1 MQMRDD
7 IRRELMPLLKTDF
20 QWKKD
25 QGEWLQGGKCPEC
38 DGREVY
44 ARAESPWVLKCG
56 RANRCGWEASIRDLY
71 PEVFD
76 TWSKRFK
83 KTPENPHAA
92 ADAYLTDARGLNL
105 MGMRDAYSQEYF
117 RDEGR
122 GIGSATVRFPLPGGS
137 WWERLIDQPGRFDR
151 KAHFAPRK
159 SYKGQ
164 AWFRPDLTMEDFAN
178 AASIWFAEGIFNAW
192 ALEQAGQRAAS
203 TMSSNNYPSEF
214 LRQLRTHIAAS
225 DKPHRSPKIIFAFDV
240 GPAGTKGNRDF
251 VKQARNDR
259 WDASAALPM
268 GEDETGK
275 ELDWNDLLRLDRLG
289 EGHRA
294 DYLWHGQVLLA
305 RSAQEKAY
313 LIWEK
318 HRWNSFHFNFGNR
331 TYWCSIDI
339 SVVQEKIDEYRRG
352 RTRELKDIDSR
363 EEAIIRM
370 EASREALGVEEIA
383 NCAFRVLYRQRDEAT
398 DETKFFLDIRYPSSK
413 RAPVKGDFTAAQLR
427 KSSNFEDRLFAFGGV
442 WTGNVAQ
449 LTRILQHQTPDLP
462 DVRPLGFTGYCR
474 EAKAYVFGQ
483 LAVANGRVFRPND
496 DDFFQIGKQAIKLGT
511 SERLLDIEYD
521 ADRLDTSWL
530 ADLWTA
536 YGAKG
541 LVCLSFFFGSL
552 FAEQV
557 RTEMKSFPFLEM
569 HGLPG
574 TGKTTLVE
582 FLWKLLGRENY
593 EGFDPAK
600 ATPAAMARNLGK
612 VGNLPVVLIE
622 GDRREE
628 ASHARKFEW
637 EELKTAYNGRTVR
650 ARGVRNGG
658 METFEPP
665 FRGAIVIEQN
675 EPVNA
680 SRAVLERIMSLGFD
694 MTGWSAQTKAS
705 AERLEQWPIETVSG
719 FIVHAAKRENEVMAR
734 FRQAFA
740 QYEEELLAMPG
751 IRTNRLAKTH
761 GQLLAFLDAL
771 RALLPITDEQQ
782 AATAKFIVDMAT
794 ERQLAVNSEDPI
806 VTLFWERFDY
816 LEENEDP
823 AAPSGHINHHRRHA
837 EGIIAVR
844 LNEMEARCAEKRLE
858 LPTHAELI
866 RALKTSKN
874 RRFVEQTA
882 VNSRNEGV
890 PPVRCWVFHDRS
902 RATASHS

>member
-1 MQMRDD
+1 
-7 IRRELMPLLKTDF
+7 
-20 QWKKD
+20 
-25 QGEWLQGGKCPEC
+25 
-38 DGREVY
+38 
-44 ARAESPWVLKCG
+44 
-56 RANRCGWEASIRDLY
+56 
-71 PEVFD
+71 
-76 TWSKRFK
+76 
-83 KTPENPHAA
+83 
-92 ADAYLTDARGLNL
+92 
-105 MGMRDAYSQEYF
+105 
-117 RDEGR
+117 
-122 GIGSATVRFPLPGGS
+122 
-137 WWERLIDQPGRFDR
+137 
-151 KAHFAPRK
+151 
-159 SYKGQ
+159 
-164 AWFRPDLTMEDFAN
+164 
-178 AASIWFAEGIFNAW
+178 
-192 ALEQAGQRAAS
+192 
-203 TMSSNNYPSEF
+203 
-214 LRQLRTHIAAS
+214 
-225 DKPHRSPKIIFAFDV
+225 
-240 GPAGTKGNRDF
+240 
-251 VKQARNDR
+251 
-259 WDASAALPM
+259 
-268 GEDETGK
+268 
-275 ELDWNDLLRLDRLG
+275 
-289 EGHRA
+289 
-294 DYLWHGQVLLA
+294 
-305 RSAQEKAY
+305 
-313 LIWEK
+313 
-318 HRWNSFHFNFGNR
+318 
-331 TYWCSIDI
+331 
-339 SVVQEKIDEYRRG
+339 
-352 RTRELKDIDSR
+352 
-363 EEAIIRM
+363 
-370 EASREALGVEEIA
+370 
-383 NCAFRVLYRQRDEAT
+383 
-398 DETKFFLDIRYPSSK
+398 
-413 RAPVKGDFTAAQLR
+413 
-427 KSSNFEDRLFAFGGV
+427 
-442 WTGNVAQ
+442 

-705 AERLEQWPIETVSG
+705 AERRAVADRDRLGLHRP
-719 FIVHAAKRENEVMAR
+719 R
-734 FRQAFA
+734 RQARERGHGPLPA
-740 QYEEELLAMPG
+740 GLCPVRGGAARHARHPHQPPRQDPRAVARLPRCAARAAPDHR
-751 IRTNRLAKTH
+751 RTAGRH
-761 GQLLAFLDAL
+761 GQ
-771 RALLPITDEQQ
+771 
-782 AATAKFIVDMAT
+782 V
-794 ERQLAVNSEDPI
+794 
-806 VTLFWERFDY
+806 
-816 LEENEDP
+816 
-823 AAPSGHINHHRRHA
+823 HRRHGGRAATGREQRRPHRHPVLGAVRLPRGERGSGGA
-837 EGIIAVR
+837 ERPHQPPSPPCRGIIAVR

-866 RALKTSKN
+866 RALKTSK
-874 RRFVEQTA
+874 TA
-882 VNSRNEGV
+882 ASSSR
-890 PPVRCWVFHDRS
+890 PPSIRGTRACPGPLLGLPRS
-902 RATASHS
+902 LARDGLPFLKAKGRPCAAFLPFCP

>member
-1 MQMRDD
+1 
-7 IRRELMPLLKTDF
+7 
-20 QWKKD
+20 
-25 QGEWLQGGKCPEC
+25 
-38 DGREVY
+38 
-44 ARAESPWVLKCG
+44 
-56 RANRCGWEASIRDLY
+56 
-71 PEVFD
+71 
-76 TWSKRFK
+76 
-83 KTPENPHAA
+83 
-92 ADAYLTDARGLNL
+92 
-105 MGMRDAYSQEYF
+105 
-117 RDEGR
+117 
-122 GIGSATVRFPLPGGS
+122 
-137 WWERLIDQPGRFDR
+137 
-151 KAHFAPRK
+151 
-159 SYKGQ
+159 
-164 AWFRPDLTMEDFAN
+164 
-178 AASIWFAEGIFNAW
+178 
-192 ALEQAGQRAAS
+192 
-203 TMSSNNYPSEF
+203 
-214 LRQLRTHIAAS
+214 
-225 DKPHRSPKIIFAFDV
+225 
-240 GPAGTKGNRDF
+240 
-251 VKQARNDR
+251 
-259 WDASAALPM
+259 
-268 GEDETGK
+268 
-275 ELDWNDLLRLDRLG
+275 
-289 EGHRA
+289 
-294 DYLWHGQVLLA
+294 
-305 RSAQEKAY
+305 
-313 LIWEK
+313 
-318 HRWNSFHFNFGNR
+318 
-331 TYWCSIDI
+331 
-339 SVVQEKIDEYRRG
+339 
-352 RTRELKDIDSR
+352 
-363 EEAIIRM
+363 
-370 EASREALGVEEIA
+370 
-383 NCAFRVLYRQRDEAT
+383 
-398 DETKFFLDIRYPSSK
+398 
-413 RAPVKGDFTAAQLR
+413 
-427 KSSNFEDRLFAFGGV
+427 
-442 WTGNVAQ
+442 
-449 LTRILQHQTPDLP
+449 
-462 DVRPLGFTGYCR
+462 
-474 EAKAYVFGQ
+474 
-483 LAVANGRVFRPND
+483 
-496 DDFFQIGKQAIKLGT
+496 
-511 SERLLDIEYD
+511 
-521 ADRLDTSWL
+521 
-530 ADLWTA
+530 
-536 YGAKG
+536 
-541 LVCLSFFFGSL
+541 VCLSFFFGSL

-890 PPVRCWVFHDRS
+890 PRSAAGSSTIARARRPPFLKAKGRPCAAFLPSVHDR
-902 RATASHS
+902 